1 MCRSGRVY
9 RTNIKTSVLKM
20 IRPLEMPWPTF
31 SCQIDSNYHMVNLI
45 MNIYICL
52 IEEYHLMI
60 LKTLVRINSS
70 PKTSLLDMAF
80 YLTTLITSKEVNSH
94 NLQ

>member
-1 MCRSGRVY
+1 
-9 RTNIKTSVLKM
+9 M
-20 IRPLEMPWPTF
+20 IRLLGMLCPTV
-31 SCQIDSNYHMVNLI
+31 SCQIDSDYRMVNLI
-45 MNIYICL
+45 MNICICL

-70 PKTSLLDMAF
+70 PKSMTF
-80 YLTTLITSKEVNSH
+80 YLTTLIISKEVKSN